1 MARKKLIYVEVRG
14 SDEKFS
20 RKDSKE
26 NLNTVLLTATRK
38 KNLFGLFDKF
48 AYQTRA

>member
-1 MARKKLIYVEVRG
+1 MARKKLIYVEVRE
-14 SDEKFS
+14 SNEWFL
-20 RKDSKE
+20 RKRSKE

-48 AYQTRA
+48 AY

>member
-14 SDEKFS
+14 KNEWFL
-20 RKDSKE
+20 RKSSKE

-48 AYQTRA
+48 AY